1 MGVFLYNYIEIL
13 FCICLQWDYDHL
25 VLRLKYIV
33 IKLMQYQYL
42 ELKTLWVKSKNDII
56 LYVTFKKKNSLI
68 LGIKNKNIIKCFEKH
83 KNYRISNSIVGY
95 VAIIIT

>member
-42 ELKTLWVKSKNDII
+42 ELKTLWVIIWVKSKSDII
-56 LYVTFKKKNSLI
+56 VYATFKKKI
-68 LGIKNKNIIKCFEKH
+68 H
-83 KNYRISNSIVGY
+83 
-95 VAIIIT
+95 